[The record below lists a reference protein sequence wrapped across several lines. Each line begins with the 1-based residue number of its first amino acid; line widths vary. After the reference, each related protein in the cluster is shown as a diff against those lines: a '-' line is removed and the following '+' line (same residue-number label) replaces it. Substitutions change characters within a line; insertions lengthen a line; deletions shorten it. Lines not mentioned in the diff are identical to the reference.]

1 MTKVLHSFTN
11 SDTGMTAFV
20 VESARGGYGVSLRDD
35 DAGEFVGFSTHGI
48 KELDAAIATA
58 KGVLEGGE

>member
-1 MTKVLHSFTN
+1 MTTNILHSFTN
-11 SDTGMTAFV
+11 AETGMTAFV

-48 KELDAAIATA
+48 KELEVAIAKA
-58 KGVLEGGE
+58 RGVLA